1 MIIVNGK
8 ELEQRF
14 NQLLSNKKFTCT
26 SDEFDMFVN
35 YGLLL
40 KSGKKYVTRNNVMV
54 NLEILENKT
63 YNMTINLSGLIS
75 KCTEIGK
82 EYATN
87 KVYCM
92 STELY
97 NKYEKSG
104 LILNRGSKKYFRLF
118 ENELWAVF
126 II

>member
-63 YNMTINLSGLIS
+63 YNMTINLSGLIG

-97 NKYEKSG
+97 NMYEKSG